1 MRIILASKSPR
12 RASIMDLAR
21 IDYEII
27 PSNYEEKMEVT
38 DDIEDLAI
46 KLAYGKAKDVFEN
59 TQGYRAVI
67 GADTMV
73 VKDDNIYGKP
83 EDREEAIKML
93 NNLQGETH
101 TVYTGLVIMIEN
113 DDGVK
118 EYKEAIKTDVTINSM
133 TEEEIEDYVDFE
145 EPYDKAGAYA
155 IQSSFTRYI
164 SDVEGNYMSV
174 IGLPVDRVYEILKEN
189 DVL

>member
-133 TEEEIEDYVDFE
+133 TEEEIEDYVDYE

>member
-27 PSNYEEKMEVT
+27 PSNYEEKIEVT
-38 DDIEDLAI
+38 DDIEDLSI
-46 KLAYGKAKDVFEN
+46 KLAYGKAKDVFDN

-83 EDREEAIKML
+83 EDREEALQML
-93 NNLQGETH
+93 ENLQGDTH
-101 TVYTGLVIMIEN
+101 TVYTGLVIIVEN
-113 DDGVK
+113 EDGIK
-118 EYKEAIKTDVTINSM
+118 EYKEAVKTDVTVSSM
-133 TEEEIEDYVDFE
+133 THEEIENYVDFE

-155 IQSSFTRYI
+155 IQSSFTKHI
-164 SDVEGNYMSV
+164 SNIEGNYMSV
-174 IGLPVDRVYEILKEN
+174 IGLPVDRVYEILKESGI
-189 DVL
+189 L